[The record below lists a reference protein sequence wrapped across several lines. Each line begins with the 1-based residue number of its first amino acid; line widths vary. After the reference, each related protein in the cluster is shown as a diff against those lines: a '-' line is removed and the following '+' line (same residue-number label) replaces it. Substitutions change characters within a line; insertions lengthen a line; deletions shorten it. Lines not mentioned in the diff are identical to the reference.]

1 LVWTPALQL
10 QQNTASRAK
19 NFLMSLS
26 YQGHYDASLTAESSE
41 QHQPDKKTQL
51 AAKYFLPFVM
61 NLPHSYHCT
70 KELSGYS
77 QQQP

>member
-1 LVWTPALQL
+1 
-10 QQNTASRAK
+10 
-19 NFLMSLS
+19 MSLS

-70 KELSGYS
+70 KELSGYF